1 MNFPEN
7 NQLPFSMA
15 VAAKATELD
24 NIKVVVVSEP
34 ISTHWA
40 VGIYPDDVK
49 DYESM
54 LVEKLAS
61 IINENIKE
69 ALIKNPDV
77 KLYVYILGQIVKDGN
92 MMIAISKC
100 EIK

>member
-1 MNFPEN
+1 MEN

-24 NIKVVVVSEP
+24 NIKVIVVNEP
-34 ISTHWA
+34 IDTHWA
-40 VGIYPDDVK
+40 VGIYPDEVEN
-49 DYESM
+49 YEAV
-54 LVEKLAS
+54 LIEKLAS

-69 ALIKNPDV
+69 ALEKNPDA

-92 MMIAISKC
+92 LMIAISKC